1 MGQWLTAQQPPSDAA
16 TVVDQWWPQFKTAL
30 THKVQELNGLCR
42 QQQQA
47 TPTAQQHATASAAL
61 HNAHQHLSQ
70 CSQPQVPLALD
81 ALMVARQQLA
91 TLQAAAEAQARSRRR
106 QQWVHNGERPGLLMS
121 RILKPPKAAS
131 FIHGLTAPGS
141 GHLVVNGLSLAN
153 IVASRYAATTAA
165 AQVQPAAQQVV
176 LQALQQFSTP
186 LSAAATTTLG
196 DSTVSSQEVATAI
209 GGLAPGKAPGLDGIP
224 GELFRRFRAQF
235 AVILAALYSAIGALG
250 RVPAGFLDG
259 VIVPVLKPNGVPKDV
274 DCYRPLQLLN
284 YDYRLLA
291 KILANRLAS
300 VAASIIAP
308 AQCAFVP
315 NRSIGDSIRLLQLL
329 APMLRQDQQSA
340 VIAFLD
346 FKKAYDTVDREFL
359 CSVASTLGVGVG
371 FVSWMRVL
379 MTSTCSCALV
389 NGFKSAFYP
398 TAAGVRQ
405 GCPLAP
411 FLYLFAG
418 QALYSHMQATGVGT
432 QVASTHVTAA
442 QYADDIEPVFP
453 DVAVVPAFVSDMQTF
468 GDASGQYLQLSKCS
482 LLPVGVVPP
491 ATLQLPPQAGLR
503 LVQSATSLGVT
514 FHSDGSIGMCWHQ
527 RMQHVKQRMQRIT
540 CIPSLSA
547 FGRAFAVNAYALS
560 TLLYGAQYASS
571 LHAEHA
577 ASLVQWSAAVVDA
590 NLGPEDDMRR
600 PPGIPT
606 ASTAVYN
613 AALSAGQ
620 PPPVCTDASIQLAR
634 DQLSTHLGWLFG
646 TRKVLLAELTVAVA
660 TSLQT
665 LRSVVDIQQR
675 HKQCLQRV
683 RILDHLPANATLPV
697 VADVLKRWWDVR
709 VANNYKEA
717 AWKLPLNAFP
727 TAARMQ
733 LHSNHCVACGV
744 LAPDVSHHFW
754 SCPVAVSVRREI
766 EQQLVAFAILPA
778 GANLTSAQIWLG
790 CTPSE
795 DRLHSLIWDMVC
807 IAAVHAMDRGRAT
820 AWAVAPS
827 LATPVLINQV
837 AGRAAVGA
845 FWSALADFAATSYV
859 PRSARTVL
867 LTQQPFL
874 AWHVV
879 LSQGNGLRLVR
890 H

>member
-1 MGQWLTAQQPPSDAA
+1 
-16 TVVDQWWPQFKTAL
+16 
-30 THKVQELNGLCR
+30 
-42 QQQQA
+42 
-47 TPTAQQHATASAAL
+47 
-61 HNAHQHLSQ
+61 
-70 CSQPQVPLALD
+70 
-81 ALMVARQQLA
+81 
-91 TLQAAAEAQARSRRR
+91 
-106 QQWVHNGERPGLLMS
+106 MS

-259 VIVPVLKPNGVPKDV
+259 VIVPVLKPNGVPTDV
-274 DCYRPLQLLN
+274 DCYQPLQLLN

-514 FHSDGSIGMCWHQ
+514 FHSDGSIGMCWQQ

-606 ASTAVYN
+606 A
-613 AALSAGQ
+613 
-620 PPPVCTDASIQLAR
+620 
-634 DQLSTHLGWLFG
+634 
-646 TRKVLLAELTVAVA
+646 
-660 TSLQT
+660 
-665 LRSVVDIQQR
+665 
-675 HKQCLQRV
+675 
-683 RILDHLPANATLPV
+683 
-697 VADVLKRWWDVR
+697 
-709 VANNYKEA
+709 
-717 AWKLPLNAFP
+717 
-727 TAARMQ
+727 
-733 LHSNHCVACGV
+733 
-744 LAPDVSHHFW
+744 
-754 SCPVAVSVRREI
+754 
-766 EQQLVAFAILPA
+766 
-778 GANLTSAQIWLG
+778 
-790 CTPSE
+790 
-795 DRLHSLIWDMVC
+795 
-807 IAAVHAMDRGRAT
+807 
-820 AWAVAPS
+820 
-827 LATPVLINQV
+827 
-837 AGRAAVGA
+837 
-845 FWSALADFAATSYV
+845 
-859 PRSARTVL
+859 
-867 LTQQPFL
+867 
-874 AWHVV
+874 
-879 LSQGNGLRLVR
+879 
-890 H
+890 

>member
-81 ALMVARQQLA
+81 ALMAARQQLA

-259 VIVPVLKPNGVPKDV
+259 VIVPVLKPNGVPTDV

-300 VAASIIAP
+300 VAAFIIAP

-359 CSVASTLGVGVG
+359 CSVASTLG
-371 FVSWMRVL
+371 
-379 MTSTCSCALV
+379 
-389 NGFKSAFYP
+389 
-398 TAAGVRQ
+398 
-405 GCPLAP
+405 
-411 FLYLFAG
+411 

-442 QYADDIEPVFP
+442 QYADDIELVFP

-514 FHSDGSIGMCWHQ
+514 FHSDGSIGMCWQQ

-675 HKQCLQRV
+675 HQQCLQRV

-790 CTPSE
+790 CKPSE

>member
-1 MGQWLTAQQPPSDAA
+1 
-16 TVVDQWWPQFKTAL
+16 
-30 THKVQELNGLCR
+30 
-42 QQQQA
+42 
-47 TPTAQQHATASAAL
+47 
-61 HNAHQHLSQ
+61 
-70 CSQPQVPLALD
+70 
-81 ALMVARQQLA
+81 
-91 TLQAAAEAQARSRRR
+91 
-106 QQWVHNGERPGLLMS
+106 
-121 RILKPPKAAS
+121 
-131 FIHGLTAPGS
+131 
-141 GHLVVNGLSLAN
+141 
-153 IVASRYAATTAA
+153 
-165 AQVQPAAQQVV
+165 
-176 LQALQQFSTP
+176 
-186 LSAAATTTLG
+186 
-196 DSTVSSQEVATAI
+196 
-209 GGLAPGKAPGLDGIP
+209 
-224 GELFRRFRAQF
+224 
-235 AVILAALYSAIGALG
+235 
-250 RVPAGFLDG
+250 
-259 VIVPVLKPNGVPKDV
+259 
-274 DCYRPLQLLN
+274 
-284 YDYRLLA
+284 
-291 KILANRLAS
+291 
-300 VAASIIAP
+300 
-308 AQCAFVP
+308 
-315 NRSIGDSIRLLQLL
+315 
-329 APMLRQDQQSA
+329 MLRQDQQSA

-453 DVAVVPAFVSDMQTF
+453 DVAVVPAFVSNMQTF
-468 GDASGQYLQLSKCS
+468 
-482 LLPVGVVPP
+482 
-491 ATLQLPPQAGLR
+491 
-503 LVQSATSLGVT
+503 
-514 FHSDGSIGMCWHQ
+514 
-527 RMQHVKQRMQRIT
+527 
-540 CIPSLSA
+540 
-547 FGRAFAVNAYALS
+547 
-560 TLLYGAQYASS
+560 
-571 LHAEHA
+571 

-675 HKQCLQRV
+675 HQQCLQRV

-790 CTPSE
+790 CKPSE

>member
-1 MGQWLTAQQPPSDAA
+1 
-16 TVVDQWWPQFKTAL
+16 
-30 THKVQELNGLCR
+30 
-42 QQQQA
+42 
-47 TPTAQQHATASAAL
+47 
-61 HNAHQHLSQ
+61 
-70 CSQPQVPLALD
+70 
-81 ALMVARQQLA
+81 
-91 TLQAAAEAQARSRRR
+91 
-106 QQWVHNGERPGLLMS
+106 
-121 RILKPPKAAS
+121 
-131 FIHGLTAPGS
+131 
-141 GHLVVNGLSLAN
+141 
-153 IVASRYAATTAA
+153 
-165 AQVQPAAQQVV
+165 
-176 LQALQQFSTP
+176 
-186 LSAAATTTLG
+186 
-196 DSTVSSQEVATAI
+196 
-209 GGLAPGKAPGLDGIP
+209 
-224 GELFRRFRAQF
+224 
-235 AVILAALYSAIGALG
+235 
-250 RVPAGFLDG
+250 
-259 VIVPVLKPNGVPKDV
+259 
-274 DCYRPLQLLN
+274 
-284 YDYRLLA
+284 
-291 KILANRLAS
+291 
-300 VAASIIAP
+300 
-308 AQCAFVP
+308 
-315 NRSIGDSIRLLQLL
+315 
-329 APMLRQDQQSA
+329 
-340 VIAFLD
+340 
-346 FKKAYDTVDREFL
+346 
-359 CSVASTLGVGVG
+359 
-371 FVSWMRVL
+371 
-379 MTSTCSCALV
+379 
-389 NGFKSAFYP
+389 
-398 TAAGVRQ
+398 
-405 GCPLAP
+405 
-411 FLYLFAG
+411 
-418 QALYSHMQATGVGT
+418 
-432 QVASTHVTAA
+432 
-442 QYADDIEPVFP
+442 
-453 DVAVVPAFVSDMQTF
+453 
-468 GDASGQYLQLSKCS
+468 
-482 LLPVGVVPP
+482 
-491 ATLQLPPQAGLR
+491 
-503 LVQSATSLGVT
+503 
-514 FHSDGSIGMCWHQ
+514 
-527 RMQHVKQRMQRIT
+527 MQHVKQRMQRIT

-675 HKQCLQRV
+675 HQQCLQRV

-790 CTPSE
+790 CKPSE